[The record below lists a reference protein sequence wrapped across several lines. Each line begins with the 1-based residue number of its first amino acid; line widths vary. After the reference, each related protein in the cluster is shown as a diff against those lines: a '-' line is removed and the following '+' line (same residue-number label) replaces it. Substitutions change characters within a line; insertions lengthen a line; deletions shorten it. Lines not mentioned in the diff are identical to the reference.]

1 MKIFL
6 QDIQGTTGILYTAY
20 IYAKSSEASG
30 SIKIFNNNYYDIRNV
45 PNINSYDRNSFYL
58 EIL

>member
-6 QDIQGTTGILYTAY
+6 QDIQGTILYTAY

-30 SIKIFNNNYYDIRNV
+30 TIKQDINNV
-45 PNINSYDRNSFYL
+45 PNIVMTEIVLTYL